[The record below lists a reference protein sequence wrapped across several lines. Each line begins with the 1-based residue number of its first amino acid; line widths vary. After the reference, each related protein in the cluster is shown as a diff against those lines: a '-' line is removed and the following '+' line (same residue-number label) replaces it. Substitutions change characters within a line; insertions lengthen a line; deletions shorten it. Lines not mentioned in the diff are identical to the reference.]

1 MNNIEQVD
9 REAIERD
16 GFATTGGS
24 IGITK
29 RSATAETKR
38 WLENMTAEQREH
50 EFLVPYPT
58 TDLVCRMWDVRE
70 RGVLLFFGRGVSLC
84 VCVRERE

>member
-50 EFLVPYPT
+50 H
-58 TDLVCRMWDVRE
+58 RKRE
-70 RGVLLFFGRGVSLC
+70 AELNKNY
-84 VCVRERE
+84 EEQKYY